1 MVKKIV
7 MVVLMP
13 TTLLANAYAASIQDS
28 LRTTI
33 YFRPGYS
40 LLELS
45 YRDNAANM
53 KALTQGIQ
61 TIKGNPCVQLQ
72 HIRILSAA
80 SPEGNSALNKRVAKR
95 RGERLRNYL
104 KETLVLPDS
113 IFTVSSAGEDWQ
125 GLAALMA
132 KEKTPWRNKALQII
146 RHTPEWVTRNGKVVD
161 GRKRQ
166 LQNLDGGK
174 AWKYMLDNHFYTLR
188 TGAVVVCEVKTLA
201 DEVHVDRTHA
211 EAHEGSHADLA
222 DYADESKLSAA
233 EARPEPASQQAS
245 GQPASQ
251 QPASQSPS
259 SPPFPAIPSQVNPG
273 QEPPPSSSYFALKS
287 NLLYDALLVPNL
299 SLEASIGSGWT
310 LGAGGMLAWWS
321 KDAKHRYWRIYGGD
335 LEIRKYF
342 GTLAKS
348 KPLQGHHLGIYGD
361 FLTYDFEFGAKGYQS
376 KATYA
381 AGIKYGYSHP
391 IAKRLNLDFALG
403 IGYLHSNYKTYVPKD
418 GCYVY
423 QETKKRKWLGP
434 TQAEISL
441 VWLLGKGNTNTKGN
455 GNGKG
460 NTNKKKGGKK

>member
-95 RGERLRNYL
+95 RGERLRDYL

-125 GLAALMA
+125 GLAALIA

-201 DEVHVDRTHA
+201 A
-211 EAHEGSHADLA
+211 ESTP
-222 DYADESKLSAA
+222 SAA
-233 EARPEPASQQAS
+233 EARLEQARS
-245 GQPASQ
+245 EQARLES
-251 QPASQSPS
+251 ASQSPS
-259 SPPFPAIPSQVNPG
+259 SPPFPAIPSQVHPES
-273 QEPPPSSSYFALKS
+273 QAPPVASYFALKS

-310 LGAGGMLAWWS
+310 LGAGGMFAWWS

-391 IAKRLNLDFALG
+391 IANRLNLDFALG
-403 IGYLHSNYKTYVPKD
+403 IGYLHSNYKTYVPRD

-441 VWLLGKGNTNTKGN
+441 VWLLGKGNTN
-455 GNGKG
+455 
-460 NTNKKKGGKK
+460 KKKGGKK

>member
-95 RGERLRNYL
+95 RGERLRDYL

-125 GLAALMA
+125 GLAALIA

-201 DEVHVDRTHA
+201 A
-211 EAHEGSHADLA
+211 ESTP
-222 DYADESKLSAA
+222 SAA
-233 EARPEPASQQAS
+233 EARLEQARQEQARLESASQQS
-245 GQPASQ
+245 
-251 QPASQSPS
+251 ASQSPS
-259 SPPFPAIPSQVNPG
+259 SPPFPAIPSQVH
-273 QEPPPSSSYFALKS
+273 PSSESQAPPVASYFALKS

-342 GTLAKS
+342 GTLSKS

-391 IAKRLNLDFALG
+391 IANRLNLDFALG
-403 IGYLHSNYKTYVPKD
+403 IGYLHSNYKTYVPRD

-441 VWLLGKGNTNTKGN
+441 VWLLGKGNTN
-455 GNGKG
+455 
-460 NTNKKKGGKK
+460 KKKGGKK

>member
-1 MVKKIV
+1 

-95 RGERLRNYL
+95 RGERLRDYL

-125 GLAALMA
+125 GLASLIA

-201 DEVHVDRTHA
+201 A
-211 EAHEGSHADLA
+211 ESTP
-222 DYADESKLSAA
+222 SAA
-233 EARPEPASQQAS
+233 EARLEQAS
-245 GQPASQ
+245 PGAHVEARSEQARPES
-251 QPASQSPS
+251 ASQSPS
-259 SPPFPAIPSQVNPG
+259 SPPFPAIPSQVHPES
-273 QEPPPSSSYFALKS
+273 QAPPVASYFALKS
-287 NLLYDALLVPNL
+287 NLLYDALLIPNL

-342 GTLAKS
+342 GTLSKS

-391 IAKRLNLDFALG
+391 IANRLNLDFALG
-403 IGYLHSNYKTYVPKD
+403 IGYLHSNYKTYVPRD

-423 QETKKRKWLGP
+423 QETKKQKWLGP

-441 VWLLGKGNTNTKGN
+441 VWLLGKGNTN
-455 GNGKG
+455 
-460 NTNKKKGGKK
+460 KKKGGKK

>member
-95 RGERLRNYL
+95 RGERLRDYL
-104 KETLVLPDS
+104 KETLVLLDS

-125 GLAALMA
+125 GLAALIA

-201 DEVHVDRTHA
+201 A
-211 EAHEGSHADLA
+211 ESTP
-222 DYADESKLSAA
+222 SAA
-233 EARPEPASQQAS
+233 EARLEQARPE
-245 GQPASQ
+245 
-251 QPASQSPS
+251 PASQSPS
-259 SPPFPAIPSQVNPG
+259 SPPFPAIPSQVH
-273 QEPPPSSSYFALKS
+273 PSSESQAPPAASYFALKS

-299 SLEASIGSGWT
+299 SLEASSGSGWT
-310 LGAGGMLAWWS
+310 LAAGGMLAWWS

-342 GTLAKS
+342 GTLSKS

-391 IAKRLNLDFALG
+391 IANRLNLDFALG

-441 VWLLGKGNTNTKGN
+441 VWLLGKGNTNSK
-455 GNGKG
+455 GKG

>member
-95 RGERLRNYL
+95 RGERLRDYL

-125 GLAALMA
+125 GLAALIA

-201 DEVHVDRTHA
+201 A
-211 EAHEGSHADLA
+211 ESTP
-222 DYADESKLSAA
+222 SAA
-233 EARPEPASQQAS
+233 EARQEQARSEQARLESASQQS
-245 GQPASQ
+245 
-251 QPASQSPS
+251 ASQSPS
-259 SPPFPAIPSQVNPG
+259 SPPFPAIPSQVH
-273 QEPPPSSSYFALKS
+273 PSSESQAPPAASYFALKS

-310 LGAGGMLAWWS
+310 LGAGGMFAWWS
-321 KDAKHRYWRIYGGD
+321 KDAKHRYWRIYGGG

-342 GTLAKS
+342 GTLSKS

-403 IGYLHSNYKTYVPKD
+403 IGYLHSNYKTYVPRD

-441 VWLLGKGNTNTKGN
+441 VWLLGKGNTN
-455 GNGKG
+455 
-460 NTNKKKGGKK
+460 KKKGGKK

>member
-95 RGERLRNYL
+95 RGERLRDYL

-125 GLAALMA
+125 GLAALIA

-201 DEVHVDRTHA
+201 A
-211 EAHEGSHADLA
+211 ESTP
-222 DYADESKLSAA
+222 SAA
-233 EARPEPASQQAS
+233 EASLEQARLDS
-245 GQPASQ
+245 ASQ

-259 SPPFPAIPSQVNPG
+259 SPPFPAIPSQVH
-273 QEPPPSSSYFALKS
+273 PSSESQAPPVASYFALKS

-310 LGAGGMLAWWS
+310 LGAGGMFAWWS

-342 GTLAKS
+342 GTLSKS

-391 IAKRLNLDFALG
+391 IANRLNLDFALG
-403 IGYLHSNYKTYVPKD
+403 IGYLHSNYKTYVPRD

-441 VWLLGKGNTNTKGN
+441 VWLLGKGNTNN
-455 GNGKG
+455 
-460 NTNKKKGGKK
+460 KKGGKK

>member
-95 RGERLRNYL
+95 RGERLRDYL

-125 GLAALMA
+125 GLAALIA

-201 DEVHVDRTHA
+201 A
-211 EAHEGSHADLA
+211 ESTP
-222 DYADESKLSAA
+222 SAA
-233 EARPEPASQQAS
+233 EARLEQARSEQARLESASQQS
-245 GQPASQ
+245 
-251 QPASQSPS
+251 ASQSPS
-259 SPPFPAIPSQVNPG
+259 SPPFPAIPSQVHPSSES
-273 QEPPPSSSYFALKS
+273 QEPPVASYFALKS

-310 LGAGGMLAWWS
+310 LAAGGMFAWWS

-342 GTLAKS
+342 GTLSKS

-391 IAKRLNLDFALG
+391 IANRLNLDFALG
-403 IGYLHSNYKTYVPKD
+403 IGYLHSNYKTYVPRD

-441 VWLLGKGNTNTKGN
+441 VWLI
-455 GNGKG
+455 GKG

>member
-95 RGERLRNYL
+95 RGERLRDYL

-125 GLAALMA
+125 GLAALIA

-201 DEVHVDRTHA
+201 A
-211 EAHEGSHADLA
+211 ESTP
-222 DYADESKLSAA
+222 SAA
-233 EARPEPASQQAS
+233 EASQEQARSEQARLESASQQSAP
-245 GQPASQ
+245 QA
-251 QPASQSPS
+251 
-259 SPPFPAIPSQVNPG
+259 PPGA
-273 QEPPPSSSYFALKS
+273 SYFALKS

-342 GTLAKS
+342 GTLSKS

-391 IAKRLNLDFALG
+391 IANRLNLDFALG
-403 IGYLHSNYKTYVPKD
+403 IGYLHSNYKTYVPRD

-441 VWLLGKGNTNTKGN
+441 VWLLGKGNTN
-455 GNGKG
+455 
-460 NTNKKKGGKK
+460 KKKGGKK

>member
-95 RGERLRNYL
+95 RGERLRDYL

-125 GLAALMA
+125 GLASLIAR
-132 KEKTPWRNKALQII
+132 EKTPWRNKALQII

-201 DEVHVDRTHA
+201 A
-211 EAHEGSHADLA
+211 ESTP
-222 DYADESKLSAA
+222 SAA
-233 EARPEPASQQAS
+233 EARLEQARHGAHAEASSEQARLES
-245 GQPASQ
+245 
-251 QPASQSPS
+251 ASQSPS
-259 SPPFPAIPSQVNPG
+259 SPPFPAIPSQVHPSSES
-273 QEPPPSSSYFALKS
+273 QPPPAASYFALKS

-321 KDAKHRYWRIYGGD
+321 KDAKHRYWRIYGGG

-342 GTLAKS
+342 GTLSKS

-391 IAKRLNLDFALG
+391 IANRLNLDFALG
-403 IGYLHSNYKTYVPKD
+403 IGYLHSNYKTYVPRD

-441 VWLLGKGNTNTKGN
+441 VWLLGKGNTN
-455 GNGKG
+455 
-460 NTNKKKGGKK
+460 KKKGGKK

>member
-125 GLAALMA
+125 GLASLIA

-201 DEVHVDRTHA
+201 A
-211 EAHEGSHADLA
+211 ESTP
-222 DYADESKLSAA
+222 SAA
-233 EARPEPASQQAS
+233 EARLEQAS
-245 GQPASQ
+245 TES
-251 QPASQSPS
+251 ASQSPS
-259 SPPFPAIPSQVNPG
+259 SPPFPAIPSQVNPA
-273 QEPPPSSSYFALKS
+273 QEPPPSASYFALKS

-391 IAKRLNLDFALG
+391 IANRLNLDFALG
-403 IGYLHSNYKTYVPKD
+403 IGYLHSNYKTYVPRD

-441 VWLLGKGNTNTKGN
+441 VWQLGKGNTNSK
-455 GNGKG
+455 GKG

>member
-95 RGERLRNYL
+95 RGERLRDYL

-125 GLAALMA
+125 GLASLIA

-201 DEVHVDRTHA
+201 A
-211 EAHEGSHADLA
+211 ESTP
-222 DYADESKLSAA
+222 SAA
-233 EARPEPASQQAS
+233 EASQEQARLES
-245 GQPASQ
+245 ASQ

-259 SPPFPAIPSQVNPG
+259 SPPFPAIPSQVH
-273 QEPPPSSSYFALKS
+273 PSSESQAPPVASYFALKS

-342 GTLAKS
+342 GTLSKS

-391 IAKRLNLDFALG
+391 IANRLNLDFALG
-403 IGYLHSNYKTYVPKD
+403 IGYLHSNYKTYVPRD

-441 VWLLGKGNTNTKGN
+441 VWLLGKGNTN
-455 GNGKG
+455 
-460 NTNKKKGGKK
+460 KKKGGKK

>member
-95 RGERLRNYL
+95 RGERLRDYL

-125 GLAALMA
+125 GLASLIA

-201 DEVHVDRTHA
+201 A
-211 EAHEGSHADLA
+211 ESTP
-222 DYADESKLSAA
+222 SAA
-233 EARPEPASQQAS
+233 EARQEPASQQAS

-251 QPASQSPS
+251 QSASQSPS
-259 SPPFPAIPSQVNPG
+259 SPPFPAIPSQVHPSSES
-273 QEPPPSSSYFALKS
+273 QPPPVASYFALKS

-299 SLEASIGSGWT
+299 SLEASISGGWT

-342 GTLAKS
+342 GTLSKS

-391 IAKRLNLDFALG
+391 IATRLNLDFALG
-403 IGYLHSNYKTYVPKD
+403 IGYLHSNYKTYVPRD

-441 VWLLGKGNTNTKGN
+441 VWLLGKGNTN
-455 GNGKG
+455 
-460 NTNKKKGGKK
+460 KKKGGKK

>member
-125 GLAALMA
+125 GLASLIA

-146 RHTPEWVTRNGKVVD
+146 RHTPEWITRNGKVVD

-188 TGAVVVCEVKTLA
+188 TGAVVVCEIKTLA
-201 DEVHVDRTHA
+201 A
-211 EAHEGSHADLA
+211 ESTP
-222 DYADESKLSAA
+222 SAA
-233 EARPEPASQQAS
+233 EASLEQARLDS
-245 GQPASQ
+245 ASQ

-259 SPPFPAIPSQVNPG
+259 SPPFPAIPSQVH
-273 QEPPPSSSYFALKS
+273 PSSESQAPPVASYFALKS

-342 GTLAKS
+342 GTLSKS

-391 IAKRLNLDFALG
+391 IANRLNLDFALG
-403 IGYLHSNYKTYVPKD
+403 IGYLHSNYKTYVPRD

-441 VWLLGKGNTNTKGN
+441 VWLLGKGNTN
-455 GNGKG
+455 
-460 NTNKKKGGKK
+460 KKKGGKK

>member
-95 RGERLRNYL
+95 RGERLRDYL

-125 GLAALMA
+125 GLASLIA

-201 DEVHVDRTHA
+201 A
-211 EAHEGSHADLA
+211 ESTP
-222 DYADESKLSAA
+222 SAA
-233 EARPEPASQQAS
+233 EASQEQARLE
-245 GQPASQ
+245 
-251 QPASQSPS
+251 PASQSPS
-259 SPPFPAIPSQVNPG
+259 SPPFPAIPSQVHPES
-273 QEPPPSSSYFALKS
+273 QAPPVASYFALKS

-342 GTLAKS
+342 GTLSKS

-391 IAKRLNLDFALG
+391 IANRLNLDFALG
-403 IGYLHSNYKTYVPKD
+403 IGYLHSNYKTYVPRD

-441 VWLLGKGNTNTKGN
+441 VWLLGKGNTN
-455 GNGKG
+455 
-460 NTNKKKGGKK
+460 KKKGGKK

>member
-95 RGERLRNYL
+95 RGERLRDYL

-125 GLAALMA
+125 GLASLIA

-201 DEVHVDRTHA
+201 A
-211 EAHEGSHADLA
+211 EGTP
-222 DYADESKLSAA
+222 SAA
-233 EARPEPASQQAS
+233 EARLEQARHES
-245 GQPASQ
+245 ASQ

-259 SPPFPAIPSQVNPG
+259 SPPFPAIPSQVHPES
-273 QEPPPSSSYFALKS
+273 QSPPAASFFALKS

-391 IAKRLNLDFALG
+391 IANRLNLDFALG
-403 IGYLHSNYKTYVPKD
+403 IGYLHSNYKTYVPRD

-441 VWLLGKGNTNTKGN
+441 VWLLGKGNTNN
-455 GNGKG
+455 
-460 NTNKKKGGKK
+460 KKGGKK

>member
-95 RGERLRNYL
+95 RGERLRDYL

-125 GLAALMA
+125 GLASLIA

-188 TGAVVVCEVKTLA
+188 TGAVVVCEVKTL
-201 DEVHVDRTHA
+201 TA
-211 EAHEGSHADLA
+211 ESTP
-222 DYADESKLSAA
+222 SAA
-233 EARPEPASQQAS
+233 EASLEQARSEQASQQS
-245 GQPASQ
+245 
-251 QPASQSPS
+251 ASQSPS
-259 SPPFPAIPSQVNPG
+259 SPPFPAIPSQVHPAP
-273 QEPPPSSSYFALKS
+273 QSPPVASYFALKS

-342 GTLAKS
+342 GTLSKS

-391 IAKRLNLDFALG
+391 IANRLNLDFALG
-403 IGYLHSNYKTYVPKD
+403 IGYLHSNYKTYVPRD

-441 VWLLGKGNTNTKGN
+441 VWLLGKGNTNN
-455 GNGKG
+455 
-460 NTNKKKGGKK
+460 KKGGKK

>member
-95 RGERLRNYL
+95 RGERLRDYL

-125 GLAALMA
+125 GLAALIA

-146 RHTPEWVTRNGKVVD
+146 RHTPEWITRNGKVVD

-201 DEVHVDRTHA
+201 A
-211 EAHEGSHADLA
+211 ESTP
-222 DYADESKLSAA
+222 SAA
-233 EARPEPASQQAS
+233 EASLEQARLDS
-245 GQPASQ
+245 ASQ

-259 SPPFPAIPSQVNPG
+259 SPPFPAIPSQVH
-273 QEPPPSSSYFALKS
+273 PSSEPQAPPVASYFALKS

-321 KDAKHRYWRIYGGD
+321 KDAKHRYWRIYGGG

-342 GTLAKS
+342 GTLSKS

-391 IAKRLNLDFALG
+391 IANRLNLDFALG
-403 IGYLHSNYKTYVPKD
+403 IGYLHSNYKTYVPRD

-441 VWLLGKGNTNTKGN
+441 VWLLGKGNTN
-455 GNGKG
+455 
-460 NTNKKKGGKK
+460 KKKGGKK

>member
-95 RGERLRNYL
+95 RGERLRDYL

-125 GLAALMA
+125 GLAALIA

-201 DEVHVDRTHA
+201 A
-211 EAHEGSHADLA
+211 ESTP
-222 DYADESKLSAA
+222 SAA
-233 EARPEPASQQAS
+233 EASLEQARLESASQQS
-245 GQPASQ
+245 
-251 QPASQSPS
+251 ASQSPS
-259 SPPFPAIPSQVNPG
+259 SPPFPAIPSQVH
-273 QEPPPSSSYFALKS
+273 PSSESQAPPVASYFALKS

-321 KDAKHRYWRIYGGD
+321 KDAKHRYWRIYGGG

-403 IGYLHSNYKTYVPKD
+403 IGYLHSNYKTYVPRD

-441 VWLLGKGNTNTKGN
+441 VWLLGKGNTNI
-455 GNGKG
+455 
-460 NTNKKKGGKK
+460 KKGGKK

>member
-1 MVKKIV
+1 

-95 RGERLRNYL
+95 RGERLRDYL

-125 GLAALMA
+125 GLASLIA

-201 DEVHVDRTHA
+201 A
-211 EAHEGSHADLA
+211 EASQEQ
-222 DYADESKLSAA
+222 
-233 EARPEPASQQAS
+233 ARPESASQQS
-245 GQPASQ
+245 
-251 QPASQSPS
+251 ASQSPS
-259 SPPFPAIPSQVNPG
+259 SPPFPAIPSQVH
-273 QEPPPSSSYFALKS
+273 PSSESQAPPVASYFALKS

-299 SLEASIGSGWT
+299 ALEASIGSGWT

-342 GTLAKS
+342 GTLSKS

-391 IAKRLNLDFALG
+391 IANRLNLDFALG
-403 IGYLHSNYKTYVPKD
+403 IGYLHSNYKTYVPRD

-441 VWLLGKGNTNTKGN
+441 VWLLGKGNTN
-455 GNGKG
+455 
-460 NTNKKKGGKK
+460 KKKGGKK

>member
-1 MVKKIV
+1 

-95 RGERLRNYL
+95 RGERLRDYL

-125 GLAALMA
+125 GLAALIA

-201 DEVHVDRTHA
+201 A
-211 EAHEGSHADLA
+211 ESTP
-222 DYADESKLSAA
+222 SAA
-233 EARPEPASQQAS
+233 EASLEQARSEQARLESASQQSAP
-245 GQPASQ
+245 QA
-251 QPASQSPS
+251 
-259 SPPFPAIPSQVNPG
+259 PPGA
-273 QEPPPSSSYFALKS
+273 SYFALKS

-342 GTLAKS
+342 GTLSKS

-391 IAKRLNLDFALG
+391 IANRLNLDFALG
-403 IGYLHSNYKTYVPKD
+403 IGYLHSNYKTYVPRD

-441 VWLLGKGNTNTKGN
+441 VWLLGKGNTN
-455 GNGKG
+455 
-460 NTNKKKGGKK
+460 KKKGGKK

>member
-95 RGERLRNYL
+95 RGERLRDYL

-125 GLAALMA
+125 GLASLIA

-146 RHTPEWVTRNGKVVD
+146 RHTPEWITRNGKVVD

-201 DEVHVDRTHA
+201 A
-211 EAHEGSHADLA
+211 ESTP
-222 DYADESKLSAA
+222 SAA
-233 EARPEPASQQAS
+233 EASLEQARQES
-245 GQPASQ
+245 
-251 QPASQSPS
+251 ASQSPS
-259 SPPFPAIPSQVNPG
+259 SPPFPAIPSQVH
-273 QEPPPSSSYFALKS
+273 PSSESQAPPAASYFALKS

-310 LGAGGMLAWWS
+310 LGAGGMFAWWS
-321 KDAKHRYWRIYGGD
+321 KDAKHRYWRIYGGG

-342 GTLAKS
+342 GTLSKS

-391 IAKRLNLDFALG
+391 IANRLNLDFALG

-455 GNGKG
+455 GKG
-460 NTNKKKGGKK
+460 ITNIKKGGKK

>member
-13 TTLLANAYAASIQDS
+13 TTLLANAYSASIQDS

-95 RGERLRNYL
+95 RGERLRDYL

-125 GLAALMA
+125 GLAALIA

-201 DEVHVDRTHA
+201 A
-211 EAHEGSHADLA
+211 ESTP
-222 DYADESKLSAA
+222 SAA
-233 EARPEPASQQAS
+233 EASQEQARPES
-245 GQPASQ
+245 
-251 QPASQSPS
+251 ASQSPS
-259 SPPFPAIPSQVNPG
+259 SPPFPAIPSQVH
-273 QEPPPSSSYFALKS
+273 PSSESQAPPVASYFALKS

-321 KDAKHRYWRIYGGD
+321 KDAKHRYWRIYGGG

-342 GTLAKS
+342 GTLSKS

-403 IGYLHSNYKTYVPKD
+403 IGYLHSNYKTYVPRD

-441 VWLLGKGNTNTKGN
+441 VWLLGKGNTN
-455 GNGKG
+455 
-460 NTNKKKGGKK
+460 KKKGGKK

>member
-1 MVKKIV
+1 

-95 RGERLRNYL
+95 RGERLRDYL

-125 GLAALMA
+125 GLAALIA

-201 DEVHVDRTHA
+201 A
-211 EAHEGSHADLA
+211 ESTP
-222 DYADESKLSAA
+222 SAA
-233 EARPEPASQQAS
+233 EARLEQAHPGAHAEASSEQARLEPASQQSA
-245 GQPASQ
+245 P
-251 QPASQSPS
+251 QSP
-259 SPPFPAIPSQVNPG
+259 PVA
-273 QEPPPSSSYFALKS
+273 SYFALKS

-342 GTLAKS
+342 GTLSKS

-391 IAKRLNLDFALG
+391 IANRLNLDFALG
-403 IGYLHSNYKTYVPKD
+403 IGYLHSNYKTYVPRD

-441 VWLLGKGNTNTKGN
+441 VWLLGKGNTN
-455 GNGKG
+455 
-460 NTNKKKGGKK
+460 KKKGGKK

>member
-1 MVKKIV
+1 

-95 RGERLRNYL
+95 RGERLRDYL

-125 GLAALMA
+125 GLASLIA

-201 DEVHVDRTHA
+201 A
-211 EAHEGSHADLA
+211 ESTP
-222 DYADESKLSAA
+222 SAA
-233 EARPEPASQQAS
+233 EASQEQARS
-245 GQPASQ
+245 EQARLES
-251 QPASQSPS
+251 ASQSPS
-259 SPPFPAIPSQVNPG
+259 SPPFPAIPSQVH
-273 QEPPPSSSYFALKS
+273 PSSESQAPPVASYFALKS
-287 NLLYDALLVPNL
+287 NFLYDALLVPNL

-342 GTLAKS
+342 GTLSKS

-391 IAKRLNLDFALG
+391 IANRLNLDFALG
-403 IGYLHSNYKTYVPKD
+403 IGYLHSNYKTYVPRD

-441 VWLLGKGNTNTKGN
+441 VWLLGKGNTN
-455 GNGKG
+455 
-460 NTNKKKGGKK
+460 KKKGGKK

>member
-1 MVKKIV
+1 

-95 RGERLRNYL
+95 RGERLRDYL

-125 GLAALMA
+125 GLAALIA
-132 KEKTPWRNKALQII
+132 REKTPWRNKALQII

-201 DEVHVDRTHA
+201 A
-211 EAHEGSHADLA
+211 ESTP
-222 DYADESKLSAA
+222 SAA
-233 EARPEPASQQAS
+233 EASQEQARSEQARHESASQQ
-245 GQPASQ
+245 Q
-251 QPASQSPS
+251 ASQSPS
-259 SPPFPAIPSQVNPG
+259 SPPFPAIASQVHPES
-273 QEPPPSSSYFALKS
+273 QAPPVASYFALKS

-310 LGAGGMLAWWS
+310 LGAGGMFAWWS
-321 KDAKHRYWRIYGGD
+321 KDAKHRYWRIYGGG

-342 GTLAKS
+342 GTLSKS

-391 IAKRLNLDFALG
+391 IANRLNLDFALG

-423 QETKKRKWLGP
+423 QETKKLKWLGP

-441 VWLLGKGNTNTKGN
+441 VWLLGKGNTN
-455 GNGKG
+455 
-460 NTNKKKGGKK
+460 KKKGGKK

>member
-95 RGERLRNYL
+95 RGERLRDYL

-125 GLAALMA
+125 GLASLIA

-201 DEVHVDRTHA
+201 A
-211 EAHEGSHADLA
+211 ESTP
-222 DYADESKLSAA
+222 SAA
-233 EARPEPASQQAS
+233 EARLEQARLESASQQS
-245 GQPASQ
+245 
-251 QPASQSPS
+251 ASQSPS
-259 SPPFPAIPSQVNPG
+259 SPPFPAIPSQG
-273 QEPPPSSSYFALKS
+273 HPSSESQAPPVASYFALKS

-310 LGAGGMLAWWS
+310 LGAGGMFAWWS

-342 GTLAKS
+342 GTLSKS

-403 IGYLHSNYKTYVPKD
+403 IGYLHSNYKTYVPRD

-441 VWLLGKGNTNTKGN
+441 VWLLGKGNTN
-455 GNGKG
+455 
-460 NTNKKKGGKK
+460 KKKGGKK

>member
-95 RGERLRNYL
+95 RGERLRDYL

-125 GLAALMA
+125 GLASLIA

-201 DEVHVDRTHA
+201 A
-211 EAHEGSHADLA
+211 ESTP
-222 DYADESKLSAA
+222 SAA
-233 EARPEPASQQAS
+233 EARQEQARLES
-245 GQPASQ
+245 
-251 QPASQSPS
+251 ASQSPS
-259 SPPFPAIPSQVNPG
+259 SPPFPAIPSQVH
-273 QEPPPSSSYFALKS
+273 PSSESQSPPVASYFALKS

-391 IAKRLNLDFALG
+391 IANRLNLDFALG
-403 IGYLHSNYKTYVPKD
+403 IGYLHSNYKTYVPRD

-441 VWLLGKGNTNTKGN
+441 VWLLGKGNTN
-455 GNGKG
+455 
-460 NTNKKKGGKK
+460 KKKGGKK

>member
-95 RGERLRNYL
+95 RGERLRDYL

-125 GLAALMA
+125 GLAALIA
-132 KEKTPWRNKALQII
+132 KEKAPWRNKALQII

-201 DEVHVDRTHA
+201 DEST
-211 EAHEGSHADLA
+211 
-222 DYADESKLSAA
+222 LSAA
-233 EARPEPASQQAS
+233 EARLEQARPGAHAEASSEQARPE
-245 GQPASQ
+245 
-251 QPASQSPS
+251 PASQSPS
-259 SPPFPAIPSQVNPG
+259 SPPFPAIPSQVHP
-273 QEPPPSSSYFALKS
+273 EPQAPPVASYFALKS

-310 LGAGGMLAWWS
+310 LGAGGMFAWWS
-321 KDAKHRYWRIYGGD
+321 KDAKHRYWRIYGGG

-342 GTLAKS
+342 GTLSKS

-391 IAKRLNLDFALG
+391 IANRLNLDFALG
-403 IGYLHSNYKTYVPKD
+403 IGYLHSNYKTYVPRD

-441 VWLLGKGNTNTKGN
+441 VWLLGKGNTN
-455 GNGKG
+455 
-460 NTNKKKGGKK
+460 KKKGGKK

>member
-95 RGERLRNYL
+95 RGERLRDYL

-125 GLAALMA
+125 GLASLIA

-201 DEVHVDRTHA
+201 A
-211 EAHEGSHADLA
+211 ESTP
-222 DYADESKLSAA
+222 SAA
-233 EARPEPASQQAS
+233 EARLEQARLES
-245 GQPASQ
+245 
-251 QPASQSPS
+251 ASQSPS
-259 SPPFPAIPSQVNPG
+259 SPPFPAIPSQVHPEP
-273 QEPPPSSSYFALKS
+273 QEPPVASYFALKS
-287 NLLYDALLVPNL
+287 NLLYDALLIPNL
-299 SLEASIGSGWT
+299 SLEASISGGWT

-321 KDAKHRYWRIYGGD
+321 KDAKHRYWRIYGGG

-342 GTLAKS
+342 GTLSKS

-391 IAKRLNLDFALG
+391 IANRLNLDFALG
-403 IGYLHSNYKTYVPKD
+403 IGYLHSNYKTYVPRD

-423 QETKKRKWLGP
+423 QETKKQKWLGP

-441 VWLLGKGNTNTKGN
+441 VWLLGKGNTNSK
-455 GNGKG
+455 GKG

>member
-95 RGERLRNYL
+95 RGERLRDYL

-125 GLAALMA
+125 GLASLIA

-201 DEVHVDRTHA
+201 A
-211 EAHEGSHADLA
+211 ESTP
-222 DYADESKLSAA
+222 SAA
-233 EARPEPASQQAS
+233 EARLEQARPESAF
-245 GQPASQ
+245 Q

-259 SPPFPAIPSQVNPG
+259 SPPFPAIPSQVHPES
-273 QEPPPSSSYFALKS
+273 QAPPVASYFALKS

-342 GTLAKS
+342 GTLSKS

-391 IAKRLNLDFALG
+391 IANRLNLDFALG
-403 IGYLHSNYKTYVPKD
+403 IGYLHSNYKTYVPRD

-441 VWLLGKGNTNTKGN
+441 VWLLGKGNTN
-455 GNGKG
+455 
-460 NTNKKKGGKK
+460 KKKGGKK

>member
-95 RGERLRNYL
+95 RGERLRDYL

-125 GLAALMA
+125 GLASLIA

-146 RHTPEWVTRNGKVVD
+146 RHTPEWITRNGKVVD

-201 DEVHVDRTHA
+201 A
-211 EAHEGSHADLA
+211 ESTP
-222 DYADESKLSAA
+222 SAA
-233 EARPEPASQQAS
+233 EARLEQARSEQARLESASQQS
-245 GQPASQ
+245 
-251 QPASQSPS
+251 ASQSPS
-259 SPPFPAIPSQVNPG
+259 SPPFPAIPSQVH
-273 QEPPPSSSYFALKS
+273 PSSESQAPPVASYFALKS

-310 LGAGGMLAWWS
+310 LGASGMLAWWS

-342 GTLAKS
+342 GTLSKS

-391 IAKRLNLDFALG
+391 IANRLNLDFALG
-403 IGYLHSNYKTYVPKD
+403 IGYLHSNYKTYVPRD

-423 QETKKRKWLGP
+423 QETKKQKWLGP

-441 VWLLGKGNTNTKGN
+441 VWLLGKGNTN
-455 GNGKG
+455 
-460 NTNKKKGGKK
+460 KKKGGKK

>member
-95 RGERLRNYL
+95 RGERLRDYL

-125 GLAALMA
+125 GLAALIA

-201 DEVHVDRTHA
+201 A
-211 EAHEGSHADLA
+211 ESTP
-222 DYADESKLSAA
+222 SAA
-233 EARPEPASQQAS
+233 EASLEQARQESASQQS
-245 GQPASQ
+245 
-251 QPASQSPS
+251 ASQSPS
-259 SPPFPAIPSQVNPG
+259 SPPFPAIPSQVH
-273 QEPPPSSSYFALKS
+273 PSSESQSPPVASYFALKS
-287 NLLYDALLVPNL
+287 NLLYDALLIPNL

-310 LGAGGMLAWWS
+310 LGAGGMFAWWS

-342 GTLAKS
+342 GTLS
-348 KPLQGHHLGIYGD
+348 KPKPRQGHHLGIYGD
-361 FLTYDFEFGAKGYQS
+361 CLTYNFEFGAKGYQS
-376 KATYA
+376 KGT
-381 AGIKYGYSHP
+381 
-391 IAKRLNLDFALG
+391 
-403 IGYLHSNYKTYVPKD
+403 
-418 GCYVY
+418 
-423 QETKKRKWLGP
+423 
-434 TQAEISL
+434 
-441 VWLLGKGNTNTKGN
+441 
-455 GNGKG
+455 
-460 NTNKKKGGKK
+460 

>member
-1 MVKKIV
+1 

-95 RGERLRNYL
+95 RGERLRDYL

-125 GLAALMA
+125 GLAALIA

-174 AWKYMLDNHFYTLR
+174 AWRYMLDNHFYTLR

-201 DEVHVDRTHA
+201 A
-211 EAHEGSHADLA
+211 ESTP
-222 DYADESKLSAA
+222 SAA
-233 EARPEPASQQAS
+233 EASLEQARPES
-245 GQPASQ
+245 
-251 QPASQSPS
+251 ASQSPS
-259 SPPFPAIPSQVNPG
+259 SPPFPAIPSQVH
-273 QEPPPSSSYFALKS
+273 PSSESQAPPVASYFALKS

-299 SLEASIGSGWT
+299 ALEASIGSGWT

-342 GTLAKS
+342 GTLSKS

-391 IAKRLNLDFALG
+391 IANRLNLDFALG
-403 IGYLHSNYKTYVPKD
+403 IGYLHSNYKTYVPRD

-441 VWLLGKGNTNTKGN
+441 VWLLGKGNTN
-455 GNGKG
+455 
-460 NTNKKKGGKK
+460 KKKGGKK

>member
-13 TTLLANAYAASIQDS
+13 TTLWANAYAASIQDS

-95 RGERLRNYL
+95 RGERLRDYL

-125 GLAALMA
+125 GLASLIA

-201 DEVHVDRTHA
+201 A
-211 EAHEGSHADLA
+211 ESTP
-222 DYADESKLSAA
+222 SAA
-233 EARPEPASQQAS
+233 EARLEQARS
-245 GQPASQ
+245 EQARLES
-251 QPASQSPS
+251 ASQSPS
-259 SPPFPAIPSQVNPG
+259 SPPFPAIPSQVHPES
-273 QEPPPSSSYFALKS
+273 QAPPVVSYFALKS

-310 LGAGGMLAWWS
+310 LGAGGMFAWWS
-321 KDAKHRYWRIYGGD
+321 KDAKHRYWRIYGGG

-342 GTLAKS
+342 GTLSKS

-391 IAKRLNLDFALG
+391 IANRLNLDFALG
-403 IGYLHSNYKTYVPKD
+403 IGYLHSNYKTYVPRD

-423 QETKKRKWLGP
+423 QETKKQKWLGP

-441 VWLLGKGNTNTKGN
+441 VWLLGKGNTN
-455 GNGKG
+455 
-460 NTNKKKGGKK
+460 KKKGGKK

>member
-95 RGERLRNYL
+95 RGERLRDYL

-125 GLAALMA
+125 GLAALIA

-201 DEVHVDRTHA
+201 A
-211 EAHEGSHADLA
+211 ESTP
-222 DYADESKLSAA
+222 SAA
-233 EARPEPASQQAS
+233 EARQEQAHPESASQQS
-245 GQPASQ
+245 V
-251 QPASQSPS
+251 SQSPS
-259 SPPFPAIPSQVNPG
+259 SPPFPAIPSQVH
-273 QEPPPSSSYFALKS
+273 PSSESQAPPVASYFALKS

-299 SLEASIGSGWT
+299 ALEASIGSGWT
-310 LGAGGMLAWWS
+310 LAAGGMFAWWS

-342 GTLAKS
+342 GTLSKS

-391 IAKRLNLDFALG
+391 IANRLNLDFALG
-403 IGYLHSNYKTYVPKD
+403 IGYLHSNYKTYVPRD

-441 VWLLGKGNTNTKGN
+441 VWLLGKGNTN
-455 GNGKG
+455 
-460 NTNKKKGGKK
+460 KKKGGKK

>member
-13 TTLLANAYAASIQDS
+13 TTLLANAYAVSIQDS

-95 RGERLRNYL
+95 RGERLRDYL

-125 GLAALMA
+125 GLASLIA

-201 DEVHVDRTHA
+201 A
-211 EAHEGSHADLA
+211 ESTP
-222 DYADESKLSAA
+222 SAA
-233 EARPEPASQQAS
+233 EARLEQARPGAHVEASSEQARPESASQQS
-245 GQPASQ
+245 
-251 QPASQSPS
+251 ASQSPS
-259 SPPFPAIPSQVNPG
+259 SPPFPAIPSQVHP
-273 QEPPPSSSYFALKS
+273 EPQAPSVASYFALKS

-310 LGAGGMLAWWS
+310 LGAGGMFAWWS

-342 GTLAKS
+342 GTLSKS

-403 IGYLHSNYKTYVPKD
+403 IGYLHSNYKTYVPRD

-441 VWLLGKGNTNTKGN
+441 VWLI
-455 GNGKG
+455 GKG

>member
-95 RGERLRNYL
+95 RGERLRDYL

-125 GLAALMA
+125 GLASLIAR
-132 KEKTPWRNKALQII
+132 EKTPWRNKALQII

-201 DEVHVDRTHA
+201 A
-211 EAHEGSHADLA
+211 ESTP
-222 DYADESKLSAA
+222 SAA

-251 QPASQSPS
+251 QSASQSPS
-259 SPPFPAIPSQVNPG
+259 SPPFPAIPSQVHPAP
-273 QEPPPSSSYFALKS
+273 QPPPVASYYALKS
-287 NLLYDALLVPNL
+287 NLLYDALLIPNL

-310 LGAGGMLAWWS
+310 LGAGGMFAWWS

-342 GTLAKS
+342 GTLSKS

-391 IAKRLNLDFALG
+391 IANRLNLDFALG
-403 IGYLHSNYKTYVPKD
+403 IGYLHSNYKTYVPRD

-441 VWLLGKGNTNTKGN
+441 VWLLGKGNTN
-455 GNGKG
+455 
-460 NTNKKKGGKK
+460 KKKGGKK

>member
-1 MVKKIV
+1 

-95 RGERLRNYL
+95 RGERLRDYL

-125 GLAALMA
+125 GLAALIA

-201 DEVHVDRTHA
+201 A
-211 EAHEGSHADLA
+211 ESTP
-222 DYADESKLSAA
+222 SAA
-233 EARPEPASQQAS
+233 EARQEQARSEQARPES
-245 GQPASQ
+245 
-251 QPASQSPS
+251 ASQSPS
-259 SPPFPAIPSQVNPG
+259 SPPFPAIPSQVHPES
-273 QEPPPSSSYFALKS
+273 QAPPVASYFALKS

-321 KDAKHRYWRIYGGD
+321 KDAKHRYWRIYGGG

-342 GTLAKS
+342 GTLSKS

-391 IAKRLNLDFALG
+391 IANRLNLDFALG
-403 IGYLHSNYKTYVPKD
+403 IGYLHSNYKTYVPRD

-423 QETKKRKWLGP
+423 QETKKQKWLGP

-441 VWLLGKGNTNTKGN
+441 VWLLGKGNTN
-455 GNGKG
+455 
-460 NTNKKKGGKK
+460 KKKGGKK

>member
-1 MVKKIV
+1 

-95 RGERLRNYL
+95 RGERLRDYL

-125 GLAALMA
+125 GLASLIA

-201 DEVHVDRTHA
+201 A
-211 EAHEGSHADLA
+211 ESTP
-222 DYADESKLSAA
+222 SAA
-233 EARPEPASQQAS
+233 EAHSEQASSEQARPES
-245 GQPASQ
+245 ASQ

-259 SPPFPAIPSQVNPG
+259 SPPFPAIPSQVH
-273 QEPPPSSSYFALKS
+273 PSSESQAPPVASYFALKS

-321 KDAKHRYWRIYGGD
+321 KDAKHRYWRIYGGG

-342 GTLAKS
+342 GTLSKS

-391 IAKRLNLDFALG
+391 IANRLNLDFALG
-403 IGYLHSNYKTYVPKD
+403 IGYLHSNYKTYVPRD

-423 QETKKRKWLGP
+423 QETKKQKWLGP

-441 VWLLGKGNTNTKGN
+441 VWLLGKGNTN
-455 GNGKG
+455 
-460 NTNKKKGGKK
+460 KKKGGKK

>member
-95 RGERLRNYL
+95 RGERLRDYL

-125 GLAALMA
+125 GLAALIA

-201 DEVHVDRTHA
+201 A
-211 EAHEGSHADLA
+211 ESTP
-222 DYADESKLSAA
+222 SAA
-233 EARPEPASQQAS
+233 EARLEQARLEQARPE
-245 GQPASQ
+245 PASQ

-259 SPPFPAIPSQVNPG
+259 SPPFPAIPSQVHPEP
-273 QEPPPSSSYFALKS
+273 QAPPPVASYFALKS
-287 NLLYDALLVPNL
+287 NLLYDALLIPNL
-299 SLEASIGSGWT
+299 SLEASIGSGWA

-321 KDAKHRYWRIYGGD
+321 KDAKHRYWRIYGGG

-342 GTLAKS
+342 GTLSKS

-391 IAKRLNLDFALG
+391 IANRLNLDFALG
-403 IGYLHSNYKTYVPKD
+403 IGYLHSNYKTYVPRD

-423 QETKKRKWLGP
+423 QETKKQKWLGP

-441 VWLLGKGNTNTKGN
+441 VWLLGKGNTN
-455 GNGKG
+455 
-460 NTNKKKGGKK
+460 KKKGGKK